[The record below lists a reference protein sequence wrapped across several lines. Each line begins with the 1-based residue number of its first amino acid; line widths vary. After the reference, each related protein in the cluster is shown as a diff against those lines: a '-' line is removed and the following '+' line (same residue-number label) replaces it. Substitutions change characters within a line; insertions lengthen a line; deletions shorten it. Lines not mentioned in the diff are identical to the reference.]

1 MFREP
6 LNEAEGLEGLVQ
18 TQCLSM
24 SFKESKIEWSVYPLV
39 SDIV

>member
-1 MFREP
+1 MFKEP
-6 LNEAEGLEGLVQ
+6 LNQAEGLEGRVQ

-24 SFKESKIEWSVYPLV
+24 SFKENKIERSAYPLV